1 MSQGSPGSGLA
12 GPTKLQAMP
21 KGLDLASGR
30 EALAPSLDAYDRFFE
45 PGLDFP
51 AAVTIT
57 RTSEADFKTRQL
69 VPSLDGLTL
78 TTLLWGD
85 SITCELEPGPHRL
98 RVHNTLV
105 WKTVDF
111 LLAPGEQVFFEVINR
126 PGRGTLTM
134 TVLFGIGPLYV
145 TIRRM

>member
-1 MSQGSPGSGLA
+1 MAKGIDTAPGRDRPATSI
-12 GPTKLQAMP
+12 
-21 KGLDLASGR
+21 
-30 EALAPSLDAYDRFFE
+30 DAFDRFFE
-45 PGLDFP
+45 PNLDFP

-57 RTSEADFKTRQL
+57 RTSEDDFKSRQL
-69 VPSLDGLTL
+69 VPSIDGRHL

-126 PGRGTLTM
+126 TGRGTLAM